1 MRKGTCGMGNPVLIG
16 VAGGSG
22 SGKTTVA
29 RELYHQFR
37 NDSVTMIEQDS
48 YYKDQSHL
56 SVEDRAL
63 TNYDHPFAFDN
74 DLLLQHLQE
83 LLQGKAIQKPIYDF
97 KVHNRKNEQVQV
109 DPKDVIILE
118 GMLILEDER
127 IRNLMDI
134 KVFVDTDADVRIV
147 RRIVRDI
154 EERGRSLDSVVNQY
168 LNVVRPMHLQFIEP
182 TKRYADVII
191 PEGGYNR
198 VALDLLSTKIK
209 NILLEKQ
216 EPAKL

>member
-1 MRKGTCGMGNPVLIG
+1 MGNPVLIG

-29 RELYHQFR
+29 KELYRQFQ

-56 SVEDRAL
+56 SPEERAL

-74 DLLLQHLQE
+74 DLLLAHLQE
-83 LLQGKAIQKPIYDF
+83 LMQGKAIQKPIYDF
-97 KVHNRKNEQVQV
+97 KVHNRKPEKIQV

-134 KVFVDTDADVRIV
+134 KVFVDTDADVRIA

-154 EERGRSLDSVVNQY
+154 EERGRSLDSVVTQY

-198 VALDLLSTKIK
+198 VALDLLSTKIG

-216 EPAKL
+216 QFSNQS

>member
-1 MRKGTCGMGNPVLIG
+1 MGNPVLIG

-29 RELYHQFR
+29 KELYRQFQ

-56 SVEDRAL
+56 SPEERAL

-74 DLLLQHLQE
+74 DLLLAHLQE
-83 LLQGKAIQKPIYDF
+83 LMQGKAIQKPIYDF
-97 KVHNRKNEQVQV
+97 KVHNRKPEQIQV

-134 KVFVDTDADVRIV
+134 KVFVDTDADVRIA

-154 EERGRSLDSVVNQY
+154 EERGRSLDSVVTQY

-198 VALDLLSTKIK
+198 VALDLLSTKIG
-209 NILLEKQ
+209 NILLEKHQ
-216 EPAKL
+216 FTNQS

>member
-1 MRKGTCGMGNPVLIG
+1 MGNPVLIG

-29 RELYHQFR
+29 KELYRQFQ

-56 SVEDRAL
+56 SPEERAL

-74 DLLLQHLQE
+74 DLLLAHLQE
-83 LLQGKAIQKPIYDF
+83 LMQGKAIQKPIYDF
-97 KVHNRKNEQVQV
+97 KVHNRKPEQIQV

-134 KVFVDTDADVRIV
+134 KVFVDTDADVRIA

-154 EERGRSLDSVVNQY
+154 EERGRSLDSVVTQY

-198 VALDLLSTKIK
+198 VALDLLSTKIG

-216 EPAKL
+216 QFSNQS

>member
-1 MRKGTCGMGNPVLIG
+1 MGNPVLIG

-29 RELYHQFR
+29 KELYRQFQ

-56 SVEDRAL
+56 SPEERAL

-74 DLLLQHLQE
+74 DLLLAHLQE
-83 LLQGKAIQKPIYDF
+83 LMQGKAIQKPIYDF
-97 KVHNRKNEQVQV
+97 KVHNRKPEQIQV

-127 IRNLMDI
+127 IRDLMDI
-134 KVFVDTDADVRIV
+134 KVFVDTDADVRIA

-154 EERGRSLDSVVNQY
+154 EERGRSLDSVVTQY

-198 VALDLLSTKIK
+198 VALDLLSTKIS

-216 EPAKL
+216 QFTNQS

>member
-1 MRKGTCGMGNPVLIG
+1 MGHPVLIG

-29 RELYHQFR
+29 RELYRQFQHE
-37 NDSVTMIEQDS
+37 SVIMIEQDS

-56 SVEDRAL
+56 TMEERCV

-74 DLLLQHLQE
+74 DLLLTHLQE
-83 LLQGKAIQKPIYDF
+83 LLNRQPIHKPVYDF
-97 KVHNRKNEQVQV
+97 KVHNRAPETVLIE
-109 DPKDVIILE
+109 PKDVIILE
-118 GMLILEDER
+118 GMLILEDPR
-127 IRNLMDI
+127 IRELMDI

-147 RRIVRDI
+147 RRIQRDI

-168 LNVVRPMHLQFIEP
+168 LTIVRPMHLQFIEP

-198 VALDLLSTKIK
+198 VALDLLSTKIR
-209 NILLEKQ
+209 NILAEKQ
-216 EPAKL
+216 LNTL

>member
-1 MRKGTCGMGNPVLIG
+1 MGNPVLIG

-29 RELYHQFR
+29 KELYRQFQ

-56 SVEDRAL
+56 SPEERAL

-74 DLLLQHLQE
+74 DLLLAHLQE
-83 LLQGKAIQKPIYDF
+83 LMQGKAIQKPIYDF
-97 KVHNRKNEQVQV
+97 KVHNRKLEQIQV

-134 KVFVDTDADVRIV
+134 KVFVDTDADVRIA

-154 EERGRSLDSVVNQY
+154 EERGRSLDSVVTQY

-198 VALDLLSTKIK
+198 VALDLLSTKIG

-216 EPAKL
+216 QFTNQS

>member
-1 MRKGTCGMGNPVLIG
+1 MGNPVLIG

-29 RELYHQFR
+29 KELYRQFQ

-56 SVEDRAL
+56 SPEERAL

-74 DLLLQHLQE
+74 DLLLAHLQE
-83 LLQGKAIQKPIYDF
+83 LMQGKAIQKPIYDF
-97 KVHNRKNEQVQV
+97 KVHNRKPEQIQV

-134 KVFVDTDADVRIV
+134 KVFVDTDADVRIA

-154 EERGRSLDSVVNQY
+154 EERGRSLDSVVTQY

-198 VALDLLSTKIK
+198 VALDLLSTKIG

-216 EPAKL
+216 QFTNQS

>member
-1 MRKGTCGMGNPVLIG
+1 MGNPVLIG

-29 RELYHQFR
+29 RELFR
-37 NDSVTMIEQDS
+37 KYQNDSVTMIEQDS

-56 SVEDRAL
+56 SVEERAL
-63 TNYDHPFAFDN
+63 TNYDHPLAFDN

-83 LLQGKAIQKPIYDF
+83 LLQGKPVEKPIYDF
-97 KVHNRKNEQVQV
+97 KVHNRKQERILVE
-109 DPKDVIILE
+109 PKDVIILE

-127 IRNLMDI
+127 IRDMMDI

-191 PEGGYNR
+191 PEGGYNL
-198 VALDLLSTKIK
+198 VALDLLSTKIS

-216 EPAKL
+216 QLANR

>member
-1 MRKGTCGMGNPVLIG
+1 MGNPVLIG

-29 RELYHQFR
+29 KELYRQFQ

-56 SVEDRAL
+56 SPEERAL

-74 DLLLQHLQE
+74 DLLLAHLQE
-83 LLQGKAIQKPIYDF
+83 LMQGKAIQKPIYDF
-97 KVHNRKNEQVQV
+97 KVHNRKPEQIQV

-127 IRNLMDI
+127 IRDLMDI
-134 KVFVDTDADVRIV
+134 KVFVDTDADVRIA

-154 EERGRSLDSVVNQY
+154 EERGRSLDSVVTQY

-198 VALDLLSTKIK
+198 VALDLLSTKIS

-216 EPAKL
+216 QFANQS